1 LQQSAAA
8 IFQFAAI
15 ERCNGDR
22 ASRRAIITIDSYA
35 LLDPIESVAKH
46 ATESLD
52 GKTGV
57 LSDRRRRRSEK
68 RLVVLVRST
77 IRMLSNESSRDLYF
91 I

>member
-15 ERCNGDR
+15 ESCNGDR
-22 ASRRAIITIDSYA
+22 ARRRAITIDSYA

-52 GKTGV
+52 GKRGV